1 MDLHIKHRNLVDK
14 VVDGIIAELPLDSR
28 VRAAN
33 LNQNDFQTL
42 KLMVVNYIRLR
53 LDQMDP
59 DLGRELIK
67 DCLEKSG
74 MSLDE
79 FDPATV
85 IMLELWKRLQKTHK
99 LDDVK
104 WG

>member
-1 MDLHIKHRNLVDK
+1 MDYRNLVDEI
-14 VVDGIIAELPLDSR
+14 VDWIIVALPLDSR

-42 KLMVVNYIRLR
+42 KLLVVSYIRSR

-59 DLGRELIK
+59 ILKKELIK
-67 DCLEKSG
+67 DCLEKSA

-85 IMLELWKRLQKTHK
+85 ILWELGKRLQQTHK
-99 LDDVK
+99 LNDVN